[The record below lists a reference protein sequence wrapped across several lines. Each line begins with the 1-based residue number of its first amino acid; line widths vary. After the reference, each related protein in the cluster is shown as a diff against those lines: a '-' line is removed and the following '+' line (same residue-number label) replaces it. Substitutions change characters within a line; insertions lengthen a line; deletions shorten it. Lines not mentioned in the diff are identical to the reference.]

1 VSPHERCGEGARRPG
16 STDRAHRGIVARLEG
31 DRLELDD
38 ALALFEEGVRHA
50 REAERVLRAT
60 EMRIDRLVTEADG
73 SITVERIPEP
83 SE

>member
-1 VSPHERCGEGARRPG
+1 MSGSSREPEGLEAKIARIE
-16 STDRAHRGIVARLEG
+16 AIVARLEN

-50 REAERVLRAT
+50 REAERVLRDT

-83 SE
+83 LE

>member
-1 VSPHERCGEGARRPG
+1 MSAAGKEPEGLEARIARIE
-16 STDRAHRGIVARLEG
+16 AIVARLEG

-50 REAERVLRAT
+50 REAERVLRET
-60 EMRIDRLVTEADG
+60 EMRIDRLVTEAVG

>member
-1 VSPHERCGEGARRPG
+1 MSGSSGEPEGLEARIARIE
-16 STDRAHRGIVARLEG
+16 AIVARLEG

-50 REAERVLRAT
+50 REAERVLRET
-60 EMRIDRLVTEADG
+60 ELRIDRLVTEADG

-83 SE
+83 PE

>member
-1 VSPHERCGEGARRPG
+1 MSGSSHEPEGLEAKIARIE
-16 STDRAHRGIVARLEG
+16 AIVARLES

-50 REAERVLRAT
+50 REAERVLRDT

-73 SITVERIPEP
+73 SITVERIQEPPE
-83 SE
+83 

>member
-1 VSPHERCGEGARRPG
+1 MSAAGKEPEGLEARIARIE
-16 STDRAHRGIVARLEG
+16 AIVARLEG

-50 REAERVLRAT
+50 REAERVLRET

-73 SITVERIPEP
+73 SITVERIPES

>member
-1 VSPHERCGEGARRPG
+1 VTTPAGEPEGLEAKIARIE
-16 STDRAHRGIVARLEG
+16 TIVARLEG

-50 REAERVLRAT
+50 REAERVLRET
-60 EMRIDRLVTEADG
+60 ELRIDRLVEEADG

-83 SE
+83 NE

>member
-1 VSPHERCGEGARRPG
+1 MSGSSSEPEGLEAKIARIE
-16 STDRAHRGIVARLEG
+16 AIVARLEG

-50 REAERVLRAT
+50 REAERVLRDT
-60 EMRIDRLVTEADG
+60 EMRIDRLVSEADG

-83 SE
+83 PE

>member
-1 VSPHERCGEGARRPG
+1 MSAAGKEPEGLEARIARIE
-16 STDRAHRGIVARLEG
+16 AIVARLEG

-50 REAERVLRAT
+50 REAERVLRET

>member
-1 VSPHERCGEGARRPG
+1 MSGSSGEPEGLEARIARIE
-16 STDRAHRGIVARLEG
+16 AIVARLEG

-50 REAERVLRAT
+50 REAERVLRET

-83 SE
+83 PE